1 MGFGIE
7 PKSNKEEIYKKVI
20 PNIAESLVENIQKEF
35 EDYSNFDEQG
45 NINLLKI
52 DLKIENNKTDL
63 LVIHP
68 DDDYIKIIDAFCNK
82 NEFGEEKRIRLIRAI
97 KDKMREK
104 KSN

>member
-7 PKSNKEEIYKKVI
+7 PKSNKEEIYKRVM
-20 PNIAESLVENIQKEF
+20 PNRAESLVGNIQNEF

-52 DLKIENNKTDL
+52 DLKLENNKTDL

-82 NEFGEEKRIRLIRAI
+82 NEFGEEKRIRLLILL
-97 KDKMREK
+97 
-104 KSN
+104 